1 MDFVTGFIAG
11 FMDFVTGF
19 MTKISKKK
27 EKD

>member
-19 MTKISKKK
+19 ITKISKKK